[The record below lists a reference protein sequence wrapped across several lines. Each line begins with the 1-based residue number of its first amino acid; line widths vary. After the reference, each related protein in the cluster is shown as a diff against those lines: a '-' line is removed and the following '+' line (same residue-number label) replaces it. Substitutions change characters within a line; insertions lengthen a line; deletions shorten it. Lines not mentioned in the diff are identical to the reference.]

1 MTIGG
6 TLARVMMCLALVFG
20 TWNPTGYC
28 YLDWVRSAGPLLSE
42 KAAAT
47 GALLTLFV
55 LFIRIAHSALG
66 RPGIAAS
73 VAIMLAGTFSLS
85 ELDVIDLGQPRTRTY
100 VLLTCSALLLATGLL
115 WSLFK
120 ERVMGQ
126 ANYLNPP
133 P

>member
-6 TLARVMMCLALVFG
+6 ILARLLMCLALVFG
-20 TWNPTGYC
+20 TWNPSGYC
-28 YLDWVRSAGPLLSE
+28 FLDWVRSSGPSLAE

-47 GALLTLFV
+47 FAILTLYLLFV
-55 LFIRIAHSALG
+55 RIAHASLG

-73 VAIMLAGTFSLS
+73 VSVMLAATFSLS
-85 ELDVIDLGQPRTRTY
+85 ELDLIDLGQPRTRTY
-100 VLLTCSALLLATGLL
+100 LLLTYTALLLAIGIL

-120 ERVMGQ
+120 ERALGQ
-126 ANYLNPP
+126 SNYLNPP

>member
-6 TLARVMMCLALVFG
+6 VFVRVMMCLALVFG
-20 TWNPTGYC
+20 TWNPSGFC
-28 YLDWVRSAGPLLSE
+28 YVDWVRSSGPLLAE

-47 GALLTLFV
+47 GAIVTLYL
-55 LFIRIAHSALG
+55 LFIRITQSSLG

-73 VAIMLAGTFSLS
+73 VAVMLAGTFSLS
-85 ELDVIDLGQPRTRTY
+85 ELDVIDLSQPRTRTY
-100 VLLTCSALLLATGLL
+100 LLLTCSALLLATGLL

-120 ERVMGQ
+120 ERMLGQ
-126 ANYLNPP
+126 SNYLNPP

>member
-6 TLARVMMCLALVFG
+6 ILARVTMCLALVFG
-20 TWNPTGYC
+20 TWNPSGYC
-28 YLDWVRSAGPLLSE
+28 YLDWVRSAGPLLAE

-47 GALLTLFV
+47 GALLTLYV
-55 LFIRIAHSALG
+55 LFIRIAHAALG
-66 RPGIAAS
+66 RPGLAAS
-73 VAIMLAGTFSLS
+73 VAVLLTGTLSLDELAL
-85 ELDVIDLGQPRTRTY
+85 IDLNQPRTRTY
-100 VLLTCSALLLATGLL
+100 ILLTWVALLLAIGML